1 LRSEE
6 APVFDPGM
14 LSIAALAFFLAVG
27 VVVFVSV
34 DTVLERRR
42 AHRRIRKMPEAE
54 MGPKEARE
62 RQLAQPI
69 HKRAILPGLSRLGR
83 RLRQL
88 APAEQLERMDQIL
101 QHAGSPPRW
110 DAERLLA
117 AKAVTAAALFLIT
130 VLFGMLLGAS
140 LFRVSL
146 MAAIFAFL
154 GYLLPGTL
162 LRSRAQERQAAIQ
175 RALPDA
181 LDLLSISV
189 RAGLG
194 FDAAVDRVARE
205 VGGPLAEEL
214 RRMLREMQLGRSRQ
228 EALRHLGER
237 NPVPELE
244 SFVLAM
250 IQADIFGVAISRVLE
265 AQSREMRI
273 RRRQRAEEKAQKVPV
288 KILFPVVFCI
298 FPALFVVI
306 LGPAAI
312 QLYRT
317 FVAS

>member
-1 LRSEE
+1 MVEPDL
-6 APVFDPGM
+6 
-14 LSIAALAFFLAVG
+14 LSIGALGFFLAAA

-42 AHRRIRKMPEAE
+42 AHRRIRRMPAAE

-62 RQLAQPI
+62 QQLAQPI
-69 HKRAILPGLSRLGR
+69 HKRALMPGLGRLGR

-88 APAEQLERMDQIL
+88 APAEQLERLDHLHQ
-101 QHAGSPPRW
+101 QAGSPPRW

-117 AKAVTAAALFLIT
+117 AKAVLGAALFLAT
-130 VLFGMLLGAS
+130 VLLGP
-140 LFRVSL
+140 L
-146 MAAIFAFL
+146 MGFNVFQVALAAAAL
-154 GYLLPGTL
+154 AAMGYFVPGL
-162 LRSRAQERQAAIQ
+162 ILRSRAQERQMSIQ

-228 EALRHLGER
+228 EALRHLGQR

-273 RRRQRAEEKAQKVPV
+273 RRRQRAEERAQKVTV

-312 QLYRT
+312 QLYQT
-317 FVAS
+317 FVAN